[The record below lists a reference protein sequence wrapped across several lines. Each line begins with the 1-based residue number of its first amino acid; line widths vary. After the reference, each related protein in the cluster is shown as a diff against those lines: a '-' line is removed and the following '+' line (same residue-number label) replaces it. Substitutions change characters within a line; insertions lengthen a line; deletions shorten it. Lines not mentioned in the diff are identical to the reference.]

1 MGWGRKAVDHDMIV
15 VVDDREVRSTV
26 ESMVHQ
32 EPDPTKREAVQRGWG
47 DGATA
52 ALAGLRHDI
61 YAPSAGPVEYIQDFL
76 EQHGQIRV
84 DALPEQG
91 LVWRLGRSGIG
102 DIEVNPARLS
112 AGEKAAL
119 DGWYANAHGSDGA
132 EVTDTVKLKALLR
145 ARPSIDPADQQGW
158 ETLRAL
164 CAVGLIS
171 QDVLDFAAHL
181 RGEEVSDRAL
191 SKAHVHYNGHLT
203 LGTIALV
210 SLLRALGATVSVNG
224 SKDSGS
230 WVVGR
235 IVNLM
240 LEDVASGGAT
250 RRPWSRFYD
259 VDPGSFTPESV
270 MAAQEKRALVI
281 EALAADVE
289 GRIFIPDK
297 GGFLL
302 GAVRD
307 PQAFTASLG
316 GLRLEGAL
324 ASFGLTPGEA
334 QARIR
339 AMLLEGR
346 ARLIVHNTSDAHA
359 FAAEARGAGA
369 REARDSG
376 AAPRP
381 SADRREAVVE
391 APQVTS
397 VDVNQSPLKT
407 LEAELITQE
416 YALSAVR
423 SLELHWQARAA
434 DVPMFVV
441 GWGRMGS
448 AATRSIDHIV
458 EASARQAG
466 LLAKD
471 LAPLLPMLC
480 QASGLPALE
489 RGQLLMRLQ
498 AQLSSPGAPEA
509 ERVAR
514 TLVMLQRAKTTIVDP
529 DLRKLAAAR
538 SLGYQVLL
546 LSKDPARV
554 AEAHRAGVPARLTS
568 ARPSEPLPPRAF
580 VLVATPGPEP
590 GIDDDSVHHLAQH
603 LMVSVLSSGTAVA
616 VTPAAPPR
624 LLQRWVG
631 GLGVNPAG
639 LRDQP
644 DQMLQLAGGTHGASA
659 MWLLSGGNR
668 LTQRDYFPEKHALFT
683 HLGLV
688 VTGALTAAR
697 AKEPGVHAPDPRWV
711 KFFTDRSHRLAPA
724 QLDPSYAV
732 ATTKVVMEI
741 PARIGKRRLI
751 IDRARMPATFSE
763 LSTELA
769 QDFATG
775 FLPSALVPRG
785 PARTGRV
792 RPPPI

>member
-1 MGWGRKAVDHDMIV
+1 MIV
-15 VVDDREVRSTV
+15 VVDERAVRSAL
-26 ESMVHQ
+26 ESRVHQ
-32 EPDPTKREAVQRGWG
+32 EPDPTKRKAVERGWG

-52 ALAGLRHDI
+52 ALASLRHDI

-76 EQHGQIRV
+76 EQHGQLRV

-102 DIEVNPARLS
+102 DIEVDPTRLS
-112 AGEKAAL
+112 TGEKAAL
-119 DGWYANAHGSDGA
+119 DGWYAQAHGPGGA
-132 EVTDTVKLKALLR
+132 QVTDTMKLKALLR
-145 ARPSIDPADQQGW
+145 ARPSIDPAHKKGW
-158 ETLRAL
+158 EALRAL

-181 RGEEVSDRAL
+181 QSEKITDRAL

-235 IVNLM
+235 LVNLM
-240 LEDVASGGAT
+240 LEDVVTDGAT
-250 RRPWSRFYD
+250 PRPWSRFYD

-281 EALAADVE
+281 EALAADAE

-297 GGFLL
+297 GSFLL
-302 GAVRD
+302 GAVQN
-307 PQAFTASLG
+307 PQAFVASLG

-324 ASFGLTPGEA
+324 ASFGLTPETA

-346 ARLIVHNTSDAHA
+346 ARLIVHNTSDAHG
-359 FAAEARGAGA
+359 FSE
-369 REARDSG
+369 
-376 AAPRP
+376 PM
-381 SADRREAVVE
+381 
-391 APQVTS
+391 PQLIS
-397 VDVNQSPLKT
+397 VDVNESPLKT

-423 SLELHWQARAA
+423 SLELHWQTRPA
-434 DVPMFVV
+434 DVPLYVV

-448 AATRSIDHIV
+448 AATRSIDRIV
-458 EASARQAG
+458 EASAGQAG
-466 LLAKD
+466 LQAKD
-471 LAPLLPMLC
+471 LEPMLPMLC
-480 QASGLPALE
+480 QIPGLAVAE
-489 RGQLLMRLQ
+489 RGELLQRLRDL
-498 AQLSSPGAPEA
+498 LSTPGAPEA
-509 ERVAR
+509 QRVAR
-514 TLVMLQRAKTTIVDP
+514 TLVMLRHANTTIVDS
-529 DLRKLAAAR
+529 DLRKLLVAR
-538 SLGYQVLL
+538 SQGYRVLC
-546 LSKDPARV
+546 LSKDPERV
-554 AEAHRAGVPARLTS
+554 MQAHRALIPARLTS
-568 ARPSEPLPPRAF
+568 ERPTETLPPRAF
-580 VLVATPGPEP
+580 VLVATPGPNP
-590 GIDDDSVHHLAQH
+590 GIDDDSVHHFAQQV
-603 LMVSVLSSGTAVA
+603 MVSVLSSGTGVA
-616 VTPAAPPR
+616 VTPAAPPK
-624 LLQRWVG
+624 LVQRWVG

-644 DQMLQLAGGTHGASA
+644 DQMLPLEPGGPGASTMWLLAGGS
-659 MWLLSGGNR
+659 R

-697 AKEPGVHAPDPRWV
+697 AKEPGAHAPDPRWV
-711 KFFTDRSHRLAPA
+711 KFFTDRSDRLAPA
-724 QLDPSYAV
+724 PLDPSYAV
-732 ATTKVVMEI
+732 ATTKVIMET
-741 PARIGKRRLI
+741 PAAVGTRRLM
-751 IDRARMPATFSE
+751 IDRAGMPATFSE
-763 LSTELA
+763 LSAELA

-775 FLPSALVPRG
+775 FLPSALVQRG
-785 PARTGRV
+785 PARAGRV